1 MKTFVEENYV
11 TEDKIKPSS
20 RLFLFNNRLVFIIMQ
35 LNFEKTFCLKV
46 HFNRKMVEGIL
57 EVQLNLINYNAP

>member
-20 RLFLFNNRLVFIIMQ
+20 RLFLFNNRLIFIIMQ

-57 EVQLNLINYNAP
+57 EVQLNLIKYNAP